1 MPGLEP
7 WGERVDEAAWIEA
20 SKAGDVQAFNRL
32 VIVHQQAAYDLAFRM
47 LRDEDAAADAT
58 QDAFLSAFTHL
69 RQFRGGS
76 FKAWLLRIVL
86 NLVYDRLRK
95 VKRHPSESLDQMT
108 YDDEA
113 PVLQIAGSDPT
124 PEEVALSRE
133 LMTCIEEGL
142 RTLSPDQQATVILCD
157 LQSMSY
163 EEVALA
169 TGTSV
174 GTVKSRLSR
183 GRAAMRGYLAGH
195 LELMPQSIRHYFEG
209 RERAETQET
218 AG

>member
-1 MPGLEP
+1 M
-7 WGERVDEAAWIEA
+7 DEAAWIDA

-47 LRDEDAAADAT
+47 LRDQDAAADAT

-69 RQFRGGS
+69 HQFRGGS

-86 NLVYDRLRK
+86 NQVYDRLRK
-95 VKRHPSESLDQMT
+95 VKRHPTDSLDQMT

-113 PVLQIAGSDPT
+113 PVLQIAGKDPT
-124 PEEVALSRE
+124 PEEAALSRE
-133 LMTCIEEGL
+133 LMTCIEDGL
-142 RTLSPDQQATVILCD
+142 RTLSPDQQATIILCD
-157 LQSMSY
+157 LQGMSY
-163 EEVALA
+163 EEVASA

-183 GRAAMRGYLAGH
+183 SRSAMRGFLSGH
-195 LELMPQSIRHYFEG
+195 LELMPPSIRHYFEG
-209 RERAETQET
+209 HET
-218 AG
+218 AKREETTD